1 MKKFVKVLAIACA
14 LSLAAVPAMAASRS
28 GSSSDDS
35 SSSDTYVPG
44 SSSSETTRA
53 VVFDNGLTASVA
65 GATVAADGTVTS
77 GLVSN
82 GTSAAATGNAKRA
95 GLPSTVVATLNA
107 IDAGNLAGVPEA
119 AGKTVLAQTVAITK
133 VTPGSQQQLVMA
145 TSKIPASGTVQVLFY
160 DNTTGRFTVIAAV
173 VDPATGVVT
182 FTAPADGT
190 AAIIG

>member
-28 GSSSDDS
+28 SDSSDDS

-44 SSSSETTRA
+44 SSSSEATRT
-53 VVFDNGLTASVA
+53 VVFDNGQTASVA

-82 GTSAAATGNAKRA
+82 GTSSAATGSAKRA
-95 GLPSTVVATLNA
+95 GLPSTVVSTLNA

-145 TSKIPASGTVQVLFY
+145 ASKIPASGTVQVLFY